1 MRSAPAAH
9 PGRLR
14 GRVASGAMVVYGQ
27 AHRLPEGKAT
37 ETVYGLIRDG
47 KHDVCVEMLTA
58 ELADAPTS
66 RPALS
71 ILGHCHYHLGEFDL
85 AAEMYERLSRLRPED
100 ASVKLYHAQ
109 SLFKAGA
116 REAAA
121 RSAKSIDDPN
131 LETQVARLLAHIA
144 FEEDEVAECR
154 AYLAKCPADDPDVL
168 VDGACCDLKDGC
180 HEAAR
185 AGFESAR
192 IAGGYQPDVAYNEA
206 LCAYRSRKYGPC
218 LKYLAEIIER
228 GSREHPELLVGAL
241 TKGEDALSVGN
252 TPTLR
257 ATFLVEAFN
266 LKAAV
271 AFATKH
277 FDEAREALTSMPPR
291 AEAELDPVTLHNVAL
306 MHMDTNPADGFDKLN
321 FLVSSPDSVPA
332 PPECFANLLLL
343 YVSPAHGFFDLAA
356 DALAE
361 HPSPARERL
370 STDAHEYLDAAI
382 AAARGAP
389 EEAHRRF
396 ERAASA
402 RAEEM
407 RGLAKSIQDARLRRD
422 AERVKGLA
430 AQYDDALEAYVPFL
444 MAQAKIYWDRAHYAQ
459 VEKIFRRSAEFC
471 AEHETFRLNVA
482 HTYFMQSLRS
492 DDKYGEAVEYYE
504 PIVRAK
510 AELGEVLSVTAIV
523 LANLCVA
530 YIMTSRNED
539 AESLMRRV
547 EREESALARR
557 DPERPRFHLTIINL
571 VIGTL
576 YCAKGN
582 YEFGI
587 SRVIKSLEP
596 LEEKLEAD
604 TWFYAKRCFLS
615 LLEGMAKRLVA
626 AKDETVRESFA
637 FLAAAE
643 RHGRAVIAAEET
655 EIERA
660 RTIANEA
667 RALRRVLLK
676 LRDV

>member
-1 MRSAPAAH
+1 M
-9 PGRLR
+9 
-14 GRVASGAMVVYGQ
+14 VAYGQ

-116 REAAA
+116 RADAA
-121 RSAKSIDDPN
+121 RAAKSVDDPN

-168 VDGACCDLKDGC
+168 VDGACCDLKDGR
-180 HEAAR
+180 HDAAR
-185 AGFESAR
+185 AGFENAR
-192 IAGGYQPDVAYNEA
+192 VAGGYQPDVAYNEA
-206 LCAYRSRKYGPC
+206 LCAYRARRYGPC
-218 LKYLAEIIER
+218 LKHLAEIIER
-228 GSREHPELLVGAL
+228 GVREHPELLVGAV
-241 TKGEDALSVGN
+241 TEGEDAPSVGN
-252 TPTLR
+252 TPALR
-257 ATFLVEAFN
+257 STFLVEAFN

-271 AFATKH
+271 EFAMKN
-277 FDEAREALTSMPPR
+277 FDEAREALTDMPPR
-291 AEAELDPVTLHNVAL
+291 AEEELDPVTLHNVAL
-306 MHMDTNPADGFDKLN
+306 MHMDTDPADGFDKLN

-356 DALAE
+356 DVLAE
-361 HPSPARERL
+361 HPVLARKHL
-370 STDAHEYLDAAI
+370 SADAYEYLDAVI
-382 AAARGAP
+382 AGTRAP
-389 EEAHRRF
+389 EEAFRRL
-396 ERAASA
+396 ERAANA
-402 RAEEM
+402 KAEEM

-430 AQYDDALEAYVPFL
+430 ARYDDALEAYVPFL

-459 VEKIFRRSAEFC
+459 VEKIFRWSAEFC
-471 AEHETFRLNVA
+471 SEHETFRLNVA
-482 HTYFMQSLRS
+482 HTYFMRSLRS
-492 DDKYGEAVEYYE
+492 DDKFGEAIEYYE

-510 AELGEVLSVTAIV
+510 VESGDVLSVTAIV

-547 EREESALARR
+547 EKEESAQARR
-557 DPERPRFHLTIINL
+557 DPARPRFHLTIINL

-596 LEEKLEAD
+596 YEEKLEAD

-615 LLEGMAKRLVA
+615 LLEGTAKRLVA

-643 RHGRAVIAAEET
+643 RHGRAIAATEET
-655 EIERA
+655 EGERA
-660 RTIANEA
+660 RTVASEA
-667 RALRRVLLK
+667 RALRHMLIK

>member
-1 MRSAPAAH
+1 M
-9 PGRLR
+9 
-14 GRVASGAMVVYGQ
+14 VAYGQ

-85 AAEMYERLSRLRPED
+85 AAQMYERLSRLRPED

-116 REAAA
+116 RADAA
-121 RSAKSIDDPN
+121 RAAKSVDDPN

-168 VDGACCDLKDGC
+168 VDGACCDLKDGR
-180 HEAAR
+180 HDAAR
-185 AGFESAR
+185 AGFENAR
-192 IAGGYQPDVAYNEA
+192 VAGGYQPDVAYNEA
-206 LCAYRSRKYGPC
+206 LCAYRARRYGPC
-218 LKYLAEIIER
+218 LKHLAEIIER
-228 GSREHPELLVGAL
+228 GVREHPELLVGAV
-241 TKGEDALSVGN
+241 TEGEDAPSVGN
-252 TPTLR
+252 TPALR

-271 AFATKH
+271 EFAMKNH
-277 FDEAREALTSMPPR
+277 DEAREALTDMPPR
-291 AEAELDPVTLHNVAL
+291 AEEELDPVTLHNVAL
-306 MHMDTNPADGFDKLN
+306 MHMDTDPADGFDKLN

-343 YVSPAHGFFDLAA
+343 YVSPAHGFYDLAA
-356 DALAE
+356 DVLAE
-361 HPSPARERL
+361 HPVLARKHL
-370 STDAHEYLDAAI
+370 SADAHEYLDAVI
-382 AAARGAP
+382 AGTRAP
-389 EEAHRRF
+389 EEAFRRL
-396 ERAASA
+396 ERAANA
-402 RAEEM
+402 KAEEM

-430 AQYDDALEAYVPFL
+430 ARYDDALEAYVPFL

-471 AEHETFRLNVA
+471 SEHETFRLNVA
-482 HTYFMQSLRS
+482 HTYFMRSLRS
-492 DDKYGEAVEYYE
+492 DDKFGEAIEYYE

-510 AELGEVLSVTAIV
+510 VESGDVLSVTAIV

-547 EREESALARR
+547 EKEESAQARR
-557 DPERPRFHLTIINL
+557 DPARPRFHLTIINL

-596 LEEKLEAD
+596 YEEKLEAD

-615 LLEGMAKRLVA
+615 LLEGTAKRLVA

-643 RHGRAVIAAEET
+643 RHGRAIAATEET
-655 EIERA
+655 EGERA
-660 RTIANEA
+660 RTVASEA
-667 RALRRVLLK
+667 RALRHMLIK

>member
-1 MRSAPAAH
+1 M
-9 PGRLR
+9 
-14 GRVASGAMVVYGQ
+14 VAYGQ

-85 AAEMYERLSRLRPED
+85 AAQMYERLSRLRPED

-116 REAAA
+116 RADAA
-121 RSAKSIDDPN
+121 RAAKSVDDPN

-168 VDGACCDLKDGC
+168 VDGACCDLKDGR
-180 HEAAR
+180 HDAAR
-185 AGFESAR
+185 AGFENAR
-192 IAGGYQPDVAYNEA
+192 VAGGYQPDVAYNEA
-206 LCAYRSRKYGPC
+206 LCAYRARRYGPC
-218 LKYLAEIIER
+218 LKHLAEIIER
-228 GSREHPELLVGAL
+228 GVREHPELLVGAV
-241 TKGEDALSVGN
+241 TEGEDAPSVGN
-252 TPTLR
+252 TPALR

-271 AFATKH
+271 EFAMKNH
-277 FDEAREALTSMPPR
+277 DEAREALTDMPPR
-291 AEAELDPVTLHNVAL
+291 AEEELDPVTLHNVAL
-306 MHMDTNPADGFDKLN
+306 MHMDTDPADGFDKLN

-356 DALAE
+356 DVLAE
-361 HPSPARERL
+361 HPVLAKKHL
-370 STDAHEYLDAAI
+370 SADAYEYLDAVI
-382 AAARGAP
+382 AGTRAP
-389 EEAHRRF
+389 EEAFRRL
-396 ERAASA
+396 ERAANA
-402 RAEEM
+402 KAEEM
-407 RGLAKSIQDARLRRD
+407 SGLAKSIQDARLRRD

-430 AQYDDALEAYVPFL
+430 ARYDDALEAYVPFL

-471 AEHETFRLNVA
+471 SEHETFRLNVA
-482 HTYFMQSLRS
+482 HTYFMRSLRS
-492 DDKYGEAVEYYE
+492 DDTFGEAIEYYE

-510 AELGEVLSVTAIV
+510 VESGDVLSVTAIV

-547 EREESALARR
+547 EKEESAQARR
-557 DPERPRFHLTIINL
+557 DPARPRFHLTIINL

-596 LEEKLEAD
+596 YEEKLEAD

-615 LLEGMAKRLVA
+615 LLEGTAKRLVA

-643 RHGRAVIAAEET
+643 RHGRAIAATEET
-655 EIERA
+655 EGERA
-660 RTIANEA
+660 RTVASEA
-667 RALRRVLLK
+667 RALRHMLIK

>member
-1 MRSAPAAH
+1 M
-9 PGRLR
+9 
-14 GRVASGAMVVYGQ
+14 VAYGQ

-85 AAEMYERLSRLRPED
+85 AAQMYERLSRLRPED

-116 REAAA
+116 RADAA
-121 RSAKSIDDPN
+121 RAAKSVDDPN

-168 VDGACCDLKDGC
+168 VDGACCDLKDGR
-180 HEAAR
+180 HDAAR
-185 AGFESAR
+185 AGFENAR
-192 IAGGYQPDVAYNEA
+192 VAGGYQPDVAYNEA
-206 LCAYRSRKYGPC
+206 LCAYRARRYGPC
-218 LKYLAEIIER
+218 LKHLAEIIER
-228 GSREHPELLVGAL
+228 GVREHPELLVGAV
-241 TKGEDALSVGN
+241 TEGEDAPSVGN
-252 TPTLR
+252 TPALR

-271 AFATKH
+271 EFAMKNH
-277 FDEAREALTSMPPR
+277 DEAREALTDMPPR
-291 AEAELDPVTLHNVAL
+291 AEEELDPVTLHNVAL
-306 MHMDTNPADGFDKLN
+306 MHMDTDPADGFDKLN

-356 DALAE
+356 DVLAE
-361 HPSPARERL
+361 HPVLAKKHL
-370 STDAHEYLDAAI
+370 SADAYEYLDAVI
-382 AAARGAP
+382 AGTRAP
-389 EEAHRRF
+389 EEAFRRL
-396 ERAASA
+396 ERAANA
-402 RAEEM
+402 KAEEM

-430 AQYDDALEAYVPFL
+430 ARYDDALEAYVPFL

-471 AEHETFRLNVA
+471 SEHETFRLNVA
-482 HTYFMQSLRS
+482 HTYFMRSLRS
-492 DDKYGEAVEYYE
+492 DDTFGEAIEYYE

-510 AELGEVLSVTAIV
+510 VESGDVLSVTAIV

-547 EREESALARR
+547 EKEESAQARR
-557 DPERPRFHLTIINL
+557 DPARPRFHLTIINL

-596 LEEKLEAD
+596 YEEKLEAD

-615 LLEGMAKRLVA
+615 LLEGTAKRLVA

-643 RHGRAVIAAEET
+643 RHGRAIAATEET
-655 EIERA
+655 EGERA
-660 RTIANEA
+660 RTVASEA
-667 RALRRVLLK
+667 RALRHMLIK

>member
-1 MRSAPAAH
+1 M
-9 PGRLR
+9 
-14 GRVASGAMVVYGQ
+14 VAYGQ

-85 AAEMYERLSRLRPED
+85 AAQMYERLSRLRPED

-116 REAAA
+116 RADAA
-121 RSAKSIDDPN
+121 RAAKSVDDPN

-168 VDGACCDLKDGC
+168 VDGACCDLKDGR
-180 HEAAR
+180 HDAAR
-185 AGFESAR
+185 AGFENAR
-192 IAGGYQPDVAYNEA
+192 VAGGYQPDVAYNEA
-206 LCAYRSRKYGPC
+206 LCAYRARRYGPC
-218 LKYLAEIIER
+218 LKHLAEIIER
-228 GSREHPELLVGAL
+228 GVREHPELLVGAV
-241 TKGEDALSVGN
+241 TEGEDAPSVGN
-252 TPTLR
+252 TPALR

-271 AFATKH
+271 EFAMKNH
-277 FDEAREALTSMPPR
+277 DEAREALTDMPPR
-291 AEAELDPVTLHNVAL
+291 AEEELDPVTLHNVAL
-306 MHMDTNPADGFDKLN
+306 MHMDTDPADGFDKLN

-356 DALAE
+356 DVLAE
-361 HPSPARERL
+361 HPVLARKHL
-370 STDAHEYLDAAI
+370 SADAYEYLDAVI
-382 AAARGAP
+382 AGTRAP
-389 EEAHRRF
+389 EEAFRRL
-396 ERAASA
+396 ERAANA
-402 RAEEM
+402 KAEEM

-430 AQYDDALEAYVPFL
+430 ARYDDALEAYVPFL

-471 AEHETFRLNVA
+471 SEHETFRLNVA
-482 HTYFMQSLRS
+482 HTYFMRSLRS
-492 DDKYGEAVEYYE
+492 DDKFGEAIEYYE

-510 AELGEVLSVTAIV
+510 VESGDVLSVTAIV

-547 EREESALARR
+547 EKEETSLARR
-557 DPERPRFHLTIINL
+557 DPSRPRFHLTIINL

-596 LEEKLEAD
+596 YEEKLEAD

-615 LLEGMAKRLVA
+615 LLEGTAKRLVA

-643 RHGRAVIAAEET
+643 RHGRAIAATEET
-655 EIERA
+655 EGERA
-660 RTIANEA
+660 RTVASEA
-667 RALRRVLLK
+667 RALRHMLIK

>member
-1 MRSAPAAH
+1 
-9 PGRLR
+9 
-14 GRVASGAMVVYGQ
+14 MVVYGQ

-168 VDGACCDLKDGC
+168 VDGACCDLKDGR
-180 HEAAR
+180 HDAAR
-185 AGFESAR
+185 AGFENAR
-192 IAGGYQPDVAYNEA
+192 VAGGYQPDVAYNEA
-206 LCAYRSRKYGPC
+206 LCAYRARRYGPC
-218 LKYLAEIIER
+218 LKHLAEIIER
-228 GSREHPELLVGAL
+228 GVREHPELLVGAV
-241 TKGEDALSVGN
+241 TEGEDAPSVGN
-252 TPTLR
+252 TPALR

-271 AFATKH
+271 EFAMKNH
-277 FDEAREALTSMPPR
+277 DEAREALTDMPPR
-291 AEAELDPVTLHNVAL
+291 AEEELDPVTLHNVAL
-306 MHMDTNPADGFDKLN
+306 MHMDTDPADGFDKLN

-356 DALAE
+356 DVLAE
-361 HPSPARERL
+361 HPVLAKKHL
-370 STDAHEYLDAAI
+370 SADAYEYLDAVI
-382 AAARGAP
+382 AGTRAP
-389 EEAHRRF
+389 EEAFRRL
-396 ERAASA
+396 ERAANA
-402 RAEEM
+402 KAEEM

-430 AQYDDALEAYVPFL
+430 ARYDDALEAYVPFL

-471 AEHETFRLNVA
+471 SEHETFRLNVA
-482 HTYFMQSLRS
+482 HTYFMRSLRS
-492 DDKYGEAVEYYE
+492 DDTFGEAIEYYE

-510 AELGEVLSVTAIV
+510 VESGDVLSVTAIV

-547 EREESALARR
+547 EKEESAQARR
-557 DPERPRFHLTIINL
+557 DPARPRFHLTIINL

-596 LEEKLEAD
+596 YEEKLEAD

-615 LLEGMAKRLVA
+615 LLEGTAKRLVA

-643 RHGRAVIAAEET
+643 RHGRAIAATEET
-655 EIERA
+655 EGERA
-660 RTIANEA
+660 RTVASEA
-667 RALRRVLLK
+667 RALRHMLIK

>member
-1 MRSAPAAH
+1 M
-9 PGRLR
+9 
-14 GRVASGAMVVYGQ
+14 VAYGQ

-85 AAEMYERLSRLRPED
+85 AAQMYERLSRLRPED

-116 REAAA
+116 RADAA
-121 RSAKSIDDPN
+121 RAAKSVDDPN

-168 VDGACCDLKDGC
+168 VDGACCDLKDGR
-180 HEAAR
+180 HDAAR
-185 AGFESAR
+185 AGFENAR
-192 IAGGYQPDVAYNEA
+192 VAGGYQPDVAYNEA
-206 LCAYRSRKYGPC
+206 LCAYRARRYGPC
-218 LKYLAEIIER
+218 LKHLAEIIER
-228 GSREHPELLVGAL
+228 GVREHPELLVGAV
-241 TKGEDALSVGN
+241 TEGEDAPSVGN
-252 TPTLR
+252 TPALR

-271 AFATKH
+271 EFAMKNH
-277 FDEAREALTSMPPR
+277 DEAREALTDMPPR
-291 AEAELDPVTLHNVAL
+291 AEEELDPVTLHNVAL
-306 MHMDTNPADGFDKLN
+306 MHMDTDPADGFDKLN

-356 DALAE
+356 DVLAE
-361 HPSPARERL
+361 HPVLAKKHL
-370 STDAHEYLDAAI
+370 SADAYEYLDAVI
-382 AAARGAP
+382 AGTRAP
-389 EEAHRRF
+389 EEAFRRL
-396 ERAASA
+396 ERAANA
-402 RAEEM
+402 KAEEM

-430 AQYDDALEAYVPFL
+430 ARYDDALEAYVPFL

-471 AEHETFRLNVA
+471 SEHETFRLNVA
-482 HTYFMQSLRS
+482 HTYFMRSLRS
-492 DDKYGEAVEYYE
+492 DDTFGEAIEYYE

-510 AELGEVLSVTAIV
+510 VESGDVLSVTAIV

-539 AESLMRRV
+539 AESLMRRL
-547 EREESALARR
+547 EKEESAQARR
-557 DPERPRFHLTIINL
+557 DPARPRFHLTIINL

-596 LEEKLEAD
+596 YEEKLEAD

-615 LLEGMAKRLVA
+615 LLEGTAKRLVA

-643 RHGRAVIAAEET
+643 RHGRAIAATEET
-655 EIERA
+655 EGERA
-660 RTIANEA
+660 RTVASEA
-667 RALRRVLLK
+667 RALRHMLIK

>member
-1 MRSAPAAH
+1 M
-9 PGRLR
+9 
-14 GRVASGAMVVYGQ
+14 VAYGQ
-27 AHRLPEGKAT
+27 AHRLPEGRAT

-116 REAAA
+116 RADAA
-121 RSAKSIDDPN
+121 RAAKSIDDPN

-168 VDGACCDLKDGC
+168 VDGACCDLKDGR

-192 IAGGYQPDVAYNEA
+192 DAGGYQPDVAYNEA

-218 LKYLAEIIER
+218 LKHLAEIIER
-228 GSREHPELLVGAL
+228 GGRGHPELLVGAV
-241 TKGEDALSVGN
+241 TEGEADGASVGN
-252 TPTLR
+252 TPALR

-271 AFATKH
+271 EFAMKN
-277 FDEAREALTSMPPR
+277 FDEAREALTDMPPR
-291 AEAELDPVTLHNVAL
+291 AEEELDPVTLHNVAL
-306 MHMDTNPADGFDKLN
+306 MHMDTDPADGFDKLN

-343 YVSPAHGFFDLAA
+343 YVSPAHGFHDLAA
-356 DALAE
+356 DVLAE
-361 HPSPARERL
+361 HPALAQKHL
-370 STDAHEYLDAAI
+370 SADAYEYLDAAI
-382 AAARGAP
+382 AATRSP
-389 EEAHRRF
+389 EEAYRRF

-402 RAEEM
+402 KAEEM

-422 AERVKGLA
+422 AERVKRLA
-430 AQYDDALEAYVPFL
+430 ARYDDALEAYIPFL

-504 PIVRAK
+504 PIVMAK
-510 AELGEVLSVTAIV
+510 VESGECLSVTAIV

-547 EREESALARR
+547 EKEETSSARR
-557 DPERPRFHLTIINL
+557 DPSRPRFHLTIINL

>member
-1 MRSAPAAH
+1 M
-9 PGRLR
+9 
-14 GRVASGAMVVYGQ
+14 VAYGQ

-85 AAEMYERLSRLRPED
+85 AAQMYERLSRLRPED

-116 REAAA
+116 RADAA
-121 RSAKSIDDPN
+121 RAAKSVDDPN

-168 VDGACCDLKDGC
+168 VDGACCDLKDGR
-180 HEAAR
+180 HDAAR
-185 AGFESAR
+185 AGFENAR
-192 IAGGYQPDVAYNEA
+192 VAGGYQPDVAYNEA
-206 LCAYRSRKYGPC
+206 LCAYRARRYGPC
-218 LKYLAEIIER
+218 LKHLAEIIER
-228 GSREHPELLVGAL
+228 GVREHPELLVGAV
-241 TKGEDALSVGN
+241 TEGEDAPSVGN
-252 TPTLR
+252 TPALR

-271 AFATKH
+271 EFAMKNH
-277 FDEAREALTSMPPR
+277 DEAREALTDMPPR
-291 AEAELDPVTLHNVAL
+291 AEEELDPVTLHNVAL
-306 MHMDTNPADGFDKLN
+306 MHMDTDPADGFDKLN

-356 DALAE
+356 DVLAE
-361 HPSPARERL
+361 HPVLAKKHL
-370 STDAHEYLDAAI
+370 SADAYEYLDAVI
-382 AAARGAP
+382 AGTRAP
-389 EEAHRRF
+389 EEAFRRL
-396 ERAASA
+396 ERAANA
-402 RAEEM
+402 KAEEM

-422 AERVKGLA
+422 GERVKGLA
-430 AQYDDALEAYVPFL
+430 ARYDDALEAYVPFL

-471 AEHETFRLNVA
+471 SEHETFRLNVA
-482 HTYFMQSLRS
+482 HTYFMRSLRS
-492 DDKYGEAVEYYE
+492 DDTFGEAIEYYE

-510 AELGEVLSVTAIV
+510 VESGDVLSVTAIV

-547 EREESALARR
+547 EKEESAQARR
-557 DPERPRFHLTIINL
+557 DPARPRFHLTIINL

-596 LEEKLEAD
+596 YEEKLEAD

-615 LLEGMAKRLVA
+615 LLEGTAKRLVA

-643 RHGRAVIAAEET
+643 RHGRAIAATEET
-655 EIERA
+655 EGERA
-660 RTIANEA
+660 RTVASEA
-667 RALRRVLLK
+667 RALRHMLIK

>member
-1 MRSAPAAH
+1 M
-9 PGRLR
+9 
-14 GRVASGAMVVYGQ
+14 
-27 AHRLPEGKAT
+27 
-37 ETVYGLIRDG
+37 
-47 KHDVCVEMLTA
+47 
-58 ELADAPTS
+58 
-66 RPALS
+66 
-71 ILGHCHYHLGEFDL
+71 
-85 AAEMYERLSRLRPED
+85 
-100 ASVKLYHAQ
+100 
-109 SLFKAGA
+109 
-116 REAAA
+116 
-121 RSAKSIDDPN
+121 
-131 LETQVARLLAHIA
+131 
-144 FEEDEVAECR
+144 AECR

-168 VDGACCDLKDGC
+168 VDGACCDLKDGR

-192 IAGGYQPDVAYNEA
+192 DAGGYQPDVAYNEA

-218 LKYLAEIIER
+218 LKHLAEIIER
-228 GSREHPELLVGAL
+228 GVREHPELLVGAV
-241 TKGEDALSVGN
+241 TEGEADGASVGN
-252 TPTLR
+252 TPALR

-271 AFATKH
+271 EFAMKN
-277 FDEAREALTSMPPR
+277 FDEAREALTDMPPR
-291 AEAELDPVTLHNVAL
+291 AEEELDPVTLHNVAL
-306 MHMDTNPADGFDKLN
+306 MHMDTDPADGFDKLN

-356 DALAE
+356 DVLAE
-361 HPSPARERL
+361 HPVLAKKHL
-370 STDAHEYLDAAI
+370 SADAYEYLDAVI
-382 AAARGAP
+382 AGTRAP
-389 EEAHRRF
+389 EEAFRRL
-396 ERAASA
+396 ERAANA
-402 RAEEM
+402 KAEEM

-430 AQYDDALEAYVPFL
+430 ARYDDALEAYVPFL

-471 AEHETFRLNVA
+471 SEHETFRLNVA
-482 HTYFMQSLRS
+482 HTYFMRSLRS
-492 DDKYGEAVEYYE
+492 DDTFGEAIEYYE

-510 AELGEVLSVTAIV
+510 VESGDVLSVTAIV

-547 EREESALARR
+547 EKEESALARR
-557 DPERPRFHLTIINL
+557 DPARPRFHLTIINL

-596 LEEKLEAD
+596 YEEKLEAD

-615 LLEGMAKRLVA
+615 LLEGTAKRLVA

-643 RHGRAVIAAEET
+643 RHGRAIAATEET
-655 EIERA
+655 EGERA
-660 RTIANEA
+660 RTVASEA
-667 RALRRVLLK
+667 RALRHMLIK

>member
-1 MRSAPAAH
+1 M
-9 PGRLR
+9 
-14 GRVASGAMVVYGQ
+14 VAYGQ

-85 AAEMYERLSRLRPED
+85 AAQMYERLSRLRPED

-116 REAAA
+116 RADAA
-121 RSAKSIDDPN
+121 RAAKSVDDPN

-168 VDGACCDLKDGC
+168 VDGACCDLKDGR
-180 HEAAR
+180 HDAAR
-185 AGFESAR
+185 AGFENAR
-192 IAGGYQPDVAYNEA
+192 VAGGYQPDVAYNEA
-206 LCAYRSRKYGPC
+206 LCAYRARRYGPC
-218 LKYLAEIIER
+218 LKHLAEIIER
-228 GSREHPELLVGAL
+228 GVREHPELLVGAV
-241 TKGEDALSVGN
+241 TEGEDAPSVGN
-252 TPTLR
+252 TPALR

-271 AFATKH
+271 EFAMKNH
-277 FDEAREALTSMPPR
+277 DEAREALTDMPPR
-291 AEAELDPVTLHNVAL
+291 AEEELDPVTLHNVAL
-306 MHMDTNPADGFDKLN
+306 MHMDTDPADGFDKLN

-356 DALAE
+356 DVLAE
-361 HPSPARERL
+361 HPVLAKKHL
-370 STDAHEYLDAAI
+370 SADAYEYLDAVI
-382 AAARGAP
+382 AGTRAP
-389 EEAHRRF
+389 EEAFRRL
-396 ERAASA
+396 ERAANA
-402 RAEEM
+402 KAEEM

-430 AQYDDALEAYVPFL
+430 ARYDDALEAYVPFL

-471 AEHETFRLNVA
+471 SEHETFRLNVA
-482 HTYFMQSLRS
+482 HTYFMRSLRS
-492 DDKYGEAVEYYE
+492 DDTFGEAIEYYE

-510 AELGEVLSVTAIV
+510 VESGDVLSVTAIV

-547 EREESALARR
+547 EKEESAQACR
-557 DPERPRFHLTIINL
+557 DPARPRFHLTIINL

-596 LEEKLEAD
+596 YEEKLEAD

-615 LLEGMAKRLVA
+615 LLEGTAKRLVA

-643 RHGRAVIAAEET
+643 RHGRAIAATEET
-655 EIERA
+655 EGERA
-660 RTIANEA
+660 RTVASEA
-667 RALRRVLLK
+667 RALRHMLIK

>member
-1 MRSAPAAH
+1 M
-9 PGRLR
+9 
-14 GRVASGAMVVYGQ
+14 VAYGQ

-85 AAEMYERLSRLRPED
+85 AAQMYERLSRLRPED

-116 REAAA
+116 RADAA
-121 RSAKSIDDPN
+121 RAAKSVDDPN

-168 VDGACCDLKDGC
+168 VDGACCDLKDGR
-180 HEAAR
+180 HDAAR
-185 AGFESAR
+185 AGFENAR
-192 IAGGYQPDVAYNEA
+192 VAGGYQPDVAYNEA
-206 LCAYRSRKYGPC
+206 LCAYRARRYGPC
-218 LKYLAEIIER
+218 LKHLAEIIER
-228 GSREHPELLVGAL
+228 GVREHPELLVGAV
-241 TKGEDALSVGN
+241 TEGEDAPSVGN
-252 TPTLR
+252 TPALR

-271 AFATKH
+271 EFAMKNH
-277 FDEAREALTSMPPR
+277 DEAREALTDMPPR
-291 AEAELDPVTLHNVAL
+291 AEEELDPVTLHNVAL
-306 MHMDTNPADGFDKLN
+306 MHMDTDPADGFDKLN

-356 DALAE
+356 DVLAE
-361 HPSPARERL
+361 HPVLARKHL
-370 STDAHEYLDAAI
+370 SADAYEYLDAVI
-382 AAARGAP
+382 AGTRAP
-389 EEAHRRF
+389 EEAFRRL
-396 ERAASA
+396 ERAANA
-402 RAEEM
+402 KVEEM

-430 AQYDDALEAYVPFL
+430 ARYDDALEAYVPFL

-471 AEHETFRLNVA
+471 SEHETFRLNVA
-482 HTYFMQSLRS
+482 HTYFMRSLRS
-492 DDKYGEAVEYYE
+492 DDKFGEAIEYYE

-510 AELGEVLSVTAIV
+510 VESGDVLSVTAIV

-547 EREESALARR
+547 EKEESALERR
-557 DPERPRFHLTIINL
+557 DPARPRFHLTIINL

-596 LEEKLEAD
+596 YEEKLEAD

-615 LLEGMAKRLVA
+615 LLEGTAKRLVA

-643 RHGRAVIAAEET
+643 RHGRAIAATEET
-655 EIERA
+655 EGERA
-660 RTIANEA
+660 RTVASEA
-667 RALRRVLLK
+667 RALRHMLIK

>member
-1 MRSAPAAH
+1 M
-9 PGRLR
+9 
-14 GRVASGAMVVYGQ
+14 VAYGQ
-27 AHRLPEGKAT
+27 AHRLPEGRAT

-116 REAAA
+116 RADAA
-121 RSAKSIDDPN
+121 RAAKSIDDPN

-168 VDGACCDLKDGC
+168 VDGACCDLKDGR

-192 IAGGYQPDVAYNEA
+192 DAGGYQPDVAYNEA

-218 LKYLAEIIER
+218 LKHLAEIIER
-228 GSREHPELLVGAL
+228 GVREHPELLVGAV
-241 TKGEDALSVGN
+241 TEGEADGASVGN
-252 TPTLR
+252 TPALR

-271 AFATKH
+271 EFAMKN
-277 FDEAREALTSMPPR
+277 FDEAREALTDMPPR
-291 AEAELDPVTLHNVAL
+291 AEEELDPVTLHNVAL
-306 MHMDTNPADGFDKLN
+306 MHMDTDPADGFDKLN

-343 YVSPAHGFFDLAA
+343 YVSPAHGFHDLAA
-356 DALAE
+356 DVLAE
-361 HPSPARERL
+361 HPALAQKHL
-370 STDAHEYLDAAI
+370 SADAYEYLDAAI
-382 AAARGAP
+382 AATRSP
-389 EEAHRRF
+389 EEAYRRF

-402 RAEEM
+402 KAEEM

-422 AERVKGLA
+422 AERVKRLA
-430 AQYDDALEAYVPFL
+430 ARYDDALEAYIPFL

-504 PIVRAK
+504 PIVMAK
-510 AELGEVLSVTAIV
+510 VESGECLSVTAIV

-547 EREESALARR
+547 EKEESALERR
-557 DPERPRFHLTIINL
+557 DPARPRFHLTIINL

>member
-1 MRSAPAAH
+1 M
-9 PGRLR
+9 
-14 GRVASGAMVVYGQ
+14 VAYGQ
-27 AHRLPEGKAT
+27 AHRLPEGRAT

-116 REAAA
+116 RADAA
-121 RSAKSIDDPN
+121 RAAKSIDDPN

-168 VDGACCDLKDGC
+168 VDGACCDLKDGR

-192 IAGGYQPDVAYNEA
+192 DAGGYQPDVAYNEA

-218 LKYLAEIIER
+218 LKHLAEIIER
-228 GSREHPELLVGAL
+228 GVREHPELLVGAV
-241 TKGEDALSVGN
+241 TEGEDAPSVGN
-252 TPTLR
+252 TPALR
-257 ATFLVEAFN
+257 STFLVEAFN

-271 AFATKH
+271 EFAMKN
-277 FDEAREALTSMPPR
+277 FDEAREALTDMPPR
-291 AEAELDPVTLHNVAL
+291 AEEELDPVTLHNVAL
-306 MHMDTNPADGFDKLN
+306 MHMDTDPADGFDKLN

-343 YVSPAHGFFDLAA
+343 YVSPAHGFHDLAA
-356 DALAE
+356 DVLAE
-361 HPSPARERL
+361 HPALAQKHL
-370 STDAHEYLDAAI
+370 SADAYEYLDAAI
-382 AAARGAP
+382 AATRSP
-389 EEAHRRF
+389 EEAYRRF

-402 RAEEM
+402 KAEEM

-422 AERVKGLA
+422 AERVKRLA
-430 AQYDDALEAYVPFL
+430 ARYDDALEAYIPFL

-504 PIVRAK
+504 PIVMAK
-510 AELGEVLSVTAIV
+510 VESGECLSVTAIV

-596 LEEKLEAD
+596 HEEKLEAD

-643 RHGRAVIAAEET
+643 RRGRAIVATEET
-655 EIERA
+655 EDERA
-660 RTIANEA
+660 RTVASEA
-667 RALRRVLLK
+667 RALRRMLLK

>member
-1 MRSAPAAH
+1 M
-9 PGRLR
+9 
-14 GRVASGAMVVYGQ
+14 VAYGQ
-27 AHRLPEGKAT
+27 AHRLPEGRAT

-116 REAAA
+116 RADAA
-121 RSAKSIDDPN
+121 RAAKSIDDPN

-168 VDGACCDLKDGC
+168 VDGACCDLKDGR

-192 IAGGYQPDVAYNEA
+192 DAGGYQPDVAYNEA

-218 LKYLAEIIER
+218 LKHLAEIIER
-228 GSREHPELLVGAL
+228 GVREHPELLVGAV
-241 TKGEDALSVGN
+241 TEGEADGASVGN
-252 TPTLR
+252 TPALR

-271 AFATKH
+271 EFAMKNH
-277 FDEAREALTSMPPR
+277 DEAREALTDMPPR
-291 AEAELDPVTLHNVAL
+291 AEEELDPVTLHNVAL
-306 MHMDTNPADGFDKLN
+306 MHMDTDPADGFDKLN

-343 YVSPAHGFFDLAA
+343 YVSPAHGFHDLAA
-356 DALAE
+356 DVLAE
-361 HPSPARERL
+361 HPALAQKHL
-370 STDAHEYLDAAI
+370 SADAYEYLDAAI
-382 AAARGAP
+382 AATRSP
-389 EEAHRRF
+389 EEAYRRF

-402 RAEEM
+402 KAEEM

-422 AERVKGLA
+422 AERVKRLA
-430 AQYDDALEAYVPFL
+430 ARYDDALEAYIPFL

-504 PIVRAK
+504 PIVMAK
-510 AELGEVLSVTAIV
+510 VESGECLSVTAIV

-547 EREESALARR
+547 EKEESALARR
-557 DPERPRFHLTIINL
+557 DPARPRFHLTIINL

>member
-1 MRSAPAAH
+1 M
-9 PGRLR
+9 
-14 GRVASGAMVVYGQ
+14 VAYGQ

-85 AAEMYERLSRLRPED
+85 AAQMYERLSRLRPED

-116 REAAA
+116 RADAA
-121 RSAKSIDDPN
+121 RAAKSVDDPN

-168 VDGACCDLKDGC
+168 VDGACCDLKDGR
-180 HEAAR
+180 HDAAR
-185 AGFESAR
+185 AGFENAR
-192 IAGGYQPDVAYNEA
+192 VAGGYQPDVAYNEA
-206 LCAYRSRKYGPC
+206 LCAYRARRYGPC

-228 GSREHPELLVGAL
+228 GVREHPELLVGAV
-241 TKGEDALSVGN
+241 TEGEDAPSVGN
-252 TPTLR
+252 TPALR

-271 AFATKH
+271 EFAMKNH
-277 FDEAREALTSMPPR
+277 DEAREALTDMPPR
-291 AEAELDPVTLHNVAL
+291 AEEELDPVTLHNVAL
-306 MHMDTNPADGFDKLN
+306 MHMDTDPADGFDKLN

-356 DALAE
+356 DVLAE
-361 HPSPARERL
+361 HPVLAKKHL
-370 STDAHEYLDAAI
+370 SADAYEYLDAVI
-382 AAARGAP
+382 AGTRAP
-389 EEAHRRF
+389 EEAFRRL
-396 ERAASA
+396 ERAANA
-402 RAEEM
+402 KAEEM

-430 AQYDDALEAYVPFL
+430 ARYDDALEAYVPFL

-471 AEHETFRLNVA
+471 SEHETFRLNVA
-482 HTYFMQSLRS
+482 HTYFMRSLRS
-492 DDKYGEAVEYYE
+492 DDTFGEAIEYYE

-510 AELGEVLSVTAIV
+510 VESGDVLSVTAIV

-547 EREESALARR
+547 EKEESAQARR
-557 DPERPRFHLTIINL
+557 DPARPRFHLTIINL

-596 LEEKLEAD
+596 YEEKLEAD

-615 LLEGMAKRLVA
+615 LLEGTAKRLVA

-643 RHGRAVIAAEET
+643 RHGRAIAATEET
-655 EIERA
+655 EGERA
-660 RTIANEA
+660 RTVASEA
-667 RALRRVLLK
+667 RALRHMLIK

>member
-1 MRSAPAAH
+1 M
-9 PGRLR
+9 
-14 GRVASGAMVVYGQ
+14 VAYGQ
-27 AHRLPEGKAT
+27 AHRLPEGRAT

-116 REAAA
+116 RADAA
-121 RSAKSIDDPN
+121 RAAKSIDDPN

-168 VDGACCDLKDGC
+168 VDGACCDLKDGR
-180 HEAAR
+180 HDAAR
-185 AGFESAR
+185 AGFENAR
-192 IAGGYQPDVAYNEA
+192 VAGGYQPDVAYNEA
-206 LCAYRSRKYGPC
+206 LCAYRARRYGPC
-218 LKYLAEIIER
+218 LKHLAEIIER
-228 GSREHPELLVGAL
+228 GVREHPELLVGAV
-241 TKGEDALSVGN
+241 TEGEDAPSVGN
-252 TPTLR
+252 TPALR

-271 AFATKH
+271 EFAMKNH
-277 FDEAREALTSMPPR
+277 DEAREALTDMPPR
-291 AEAELDPVTLHNVAL
+291 AEEELDPVTLHNVAL
-306 MHMDTNPADGFDKLN
+306 MHMDTDPADGFDKLN

-356 DALAE
+356 DVLAE
-361 HPSPARERL
+361 HPVLAKKHL
-370 STDAHEYLDAAI
+370 SADAYEYLDAVI
-382 AAARGAP
+382 AGTRAP
-389 EEAHRRF
+389 EEAFRRL
-396 ERAASA
+396 ERAANA
-402 RAEEM
+402 KAEEM

-430 AQYDDALEAYVPFL
+430 ARYDDALEAYVPFL

-471 AEHETFRLNVA
+471 SEHETFRLNVA
-482 HTYFMQSLRS
+482 HTYFMRSLRS
-492 DDKYGEAVEYYE
+492 DDTFGEAIEYYE

-510 AELGEVLSVTAIV
+510 VESGDVLSVTAIV

-547 EREESALARR
+547 EKEESALARR
-557 DPERPRFHLTIINL
+557 DPARPRFHLTIINL

-596 LEEKLEAD
+596 YEEKLEAD

-615 LLEGMAKRLVA
+615 LLEGTAKRLVA

-643 RHGRAVIAAEET
+643 RHGRAIAATEET
-655 EIERA
+655 EGERA
-660 RTIANEA
+660 RTVASEA
-667 RALRRVLLK
+667 RALRHMLIK

>member
-1 MRSAPAAH
+1 M
-9 PGRLR
+9 
-14 GRVASGAMVVYGQ
+14 VAYGQ

-85 AAEMYERLSRLRPED
+85 AAQMYERLSRLRPED

-116 REAAA
+116 RADAA
-121 RSAKSIDDPN
+121 RAAKSIDDPN

-168 VDGACCDLKDGC
+168 VDGACCDLKDGR
-180 HEAAR
+180 HDAAR
-185 AGFESAR
+185 AGFENAR
-192 IAGGYQPDVAYNEA
+192 VAGGYQPDVAYNEA
-206 LCAYRSRKYGPC
+206 LCAYRARRYGPC
-218 LKYLAEIIER
+218 LKHLAEIIER
-228 GSREHPELLVGAL
+228 GVREHPELLVGAV
-241 TKGEDALSVGN
+241 TEGEDAPSVGN
-252 TPTLR
+252 TPALR

-271 AFATKH
+271 EFAMKNH
-277 FDEAREALTSMPPR
+277 DEAREALTDMPPR
-291 AEAELDPVTLHNVAL
+291 AEEELDPVTLHNVAL
-306 MHMDTNPADGFDKLN
+306 MHMDTDPADGFDKLN

-356 DALAE
+356 DVLAE
-361 HPSPARERL
+361 HPVLAKKHL
-370 STDAHEYLDAAI
+370 SADAYAYLDAVI
-382 AAARGAP
+382 AGTRAP
-389 EEAHRRF
+389 EEAFRRL
-396 ERAASA
+396 ERAANA
-402 RAEEM
+402 KAEEM

-430 AQYDDALEAYVPFL
+430 ARYDDALEAYVPFL

-471 AEHETFRLNVA
+471 SEHETFRLNVA
-482 HTYFMQSLRS
+482 HTYFMRSLRS
-492 DDKYGEAVEYYE
+492 DDKFGEAIEYYE

-510 AELGEVLSVTAIV
+510 VESGDVLSVTAIV

-547 EREESALARR
+547 EKEESALERR
-557 DPERPRFHLTIINL
+557 DPARPRFHLTIINL

-596 LEEKLEAD
+596 YEEKLEAD

-615 LLEGMAKRLVA
+615 LLEGTAKRLVA

-643 RHGRAVIAAEET
+643 RHGRAIAATEET
-655 EIERA
+655 EGERA
-660 RTIANEA
+660 RTIASEA
-667 RALRRVLLK
+667 RALRHMLIK

>member
-1 MRSAPAAH
+1 M
-9 PGRLR
+9 
-14 GRVASGAMVVYGQ
+14 VAYGQ

-85 AAEMYERLSRLRPED
+85 AAQMYERLSRLRPED

-116 REAAA
+116 RADAA
-121 RSAKSIDDPN
+121 RAAKSVDDPN

-168 VDGACCDLKDGC
+168 VDGACCDLKDGR
-180 HEAAR
+180 HEDAR

-192 IAGGYQPDVAYNEA
+192 VAGGYRPDVAYNEA
-206 LCAYRSRKYGPC
+206 LCEYRARRYGPC
-218 LKYLAEIIER
+218 LKHLAEIIER
-228 GSREHPELLVGAL
+228 GVREHPELLVGAV
-241 TKGEDALSVGN
+241 TEGEDAPSVGN
-252 TPTLR
+252 TPALR

-271 AFATKH
+271 EFAMKNH
-277 FDEAREALTSMPPR
+277 DEAREALTDMPPR
-291 AEAELDPVTLHNVAL
+291 AEEELDPVTLHNVAL
-306 MHMDTNPADGFDKLN
+306 MHMDTDPADGFDKLN

-356 DALAE
+356 DVLAE
-361 HPSPARERL
+361 HPVLARKHL
-370 STDAHEYLDAAI
+370 SADAYEYLDAVI
-382 AAARGAP
+382 AGTRAP
-389 EEAHRRF
+389 EEAFRRL
-396 ERAASA
+396 ERAANA
-402 RAEEM
+402 KAEEM

-430 AQYDDALEAYVPFL
+430 ARYDDALEAYVPFL

-471 AEHETFRLNVA
+471 SEHETFRLNVA
-482 HTYFMQSLRS
+482 HTYFMRSLRS
-492 DDKYGEAVEYYE
+492 DDKFGEAIEYYE

-510 AELGEVLSVTAIV
+510 VESGDVLSVTAIV

-547 EREESALARR
+547 EKEESALERR
-557 DPERPRFHLTIINL
+557 DPARPRFHLTIINL

-596 LEEKLEAD
+596 YEEKLEAD

-615 LLEGMAKRLVA
+615 LLEGTAKRLVA

-643 RHGRAVIAAEET
+643 RHGRAIAATEET
-655 EIERA
+655 EGERA
-660 RTIANEA
+660 RTVASEA
-667 RALRRVLLK
+667 RALRHMLIK

>member
-1 MRSAPAAH
+1 M
-9 PGRLR
+9 
-14 GRVASGAMVVYGQ
+14 VAYGQ
-27 AHRLPEGKAT
+27 AHRLPEGRAT

-116 REAAA
+116 RADAA
-121 RSAKSIDDPN
+121 RAAKSVDDPN

-168 VDGACCDLKDGC
+168 VDGACCDLKDGR

-192 IAGGYQPDVAYNEA
+192 DAGGYQPDVAYNEA

-218 LKYLAEIIER
+218 LKHLAEIIER
-228 GSREHPELLVGAL
+228 GVREHPELLVGAV
-241 TKGEDALSVGN
+241 TEGEADGASVGN
-252 TPTLR
+252 TPALR

-271 AFATKH
+271 EFAMKN
-277 FDEAREALTSMPPR
+277 FDEAREALTDMPPR
-291 AEAELDPVTLHNVAL
+291 AEEELDPVTLHNVAL
-306 MHMDTNPADGFDKLN
+306 MHMDTDPADGFDKLN

-343 YVSPAHGFFDLAA
+343 YVSPAHGFHDLAA
-356 DALAE
+356 DVLAE
-361 HPSPARERL
+361 HPALAQKHL
-370 STDAHEYLDAAI
+370 SADAYEYLDAAI
-382 AAARGAP
+382 AATRSP
-389 EEAHRRF
+389 EEAYRRF

-402 RAEEM
+402 KAEEM

-422 AERVKGLA
+422 AERVKRLA
-430 AQYDDALEAYVPFL
+430 ARYDDALEAYIPFL

-504 PIVRAK
+504 PIVMAK
-510 AELGEVLSVTAIV
+510 VESGECLSVTAIV

-547 EREESALARR
+547 EKEESALERR
-557 DPERPRFHLTIINL
+557 DPARPRFHLTIINL

>member
-1 MRSAPAAH
+1 M
-9 PGRLR
+9 
-14 GRVASGAMVVYGQ
+14 VAYGQ

-85 AAEMYERLSRLRPED
+85 AAQMYERLSRLRPED

-116 REAAA
+116 RADAA
-121 RSAKSIDDPN
+121 RAAKSVDDPN

-168 VDGACCDLKDGC
+168 VDGACCDLKDGR
-180 HEAAR
+180 HDAAR
-185 AGFESAR
+185 VGFENAR
-192 IAGGYQPDVAYNEA
+192 VAGGYQPDVAYNEA
-206 LCAYRSRKYGPC
+206 LCAYRARRYGPC
-218 LKYLAEIIER
+218 LKHLAEIIER
-228 GSREHPELLVGAL
+228 GVREHPELLVGAV
-241 TKGEDALSVGN
+241 TEGEDAPSVGN
-252 TPTLR
+252 TPALR

-271 AFATKH
+271 EFAMKNH
-277 FDEAREALTSMPPR
+277 DEAREALTDMPPR
-291 AEAELDPVTLHNVAL
+291 AEEELDPVTLHNVAL
-306 MHMDTNPADGFDKLN
+306 MHMDTDPADGFDKLN

-356 DALAE
+356 DVLAE
-361 HPSPARERL
+361 HPVLARKHL
-370 STDAHEYLDAAI
+370 SADAYEYLDAVI
-382 AAARGAP
+382 AGTRAP
-389 EEAHRRF
+389 EEAFRRL
-396 ERAASA
+396 ERAANA
-402 RAEEM
+402 KAEEM

-430 AQYDDALEAYVPFL
+430 ARYDDALEAYVPFL

-459 VEKIFRRSAEFC
+459 VEKIFRRGAEFC
-471 AEHETFRLNVA
+471 SEHETFRLNVA
-482 HTYFMQSLRS
+482 HTRFMRALRS
-492 DDKYGEAVEYYE
+492 DDTYGEAVEYYE
-504 PIVRAK
+504 PIVLAK
-510 AELGEVLSVTAIV
+510 VESGEVLSVTPIV

-547 EREESALARR
+547 EKEESALARR
-557 DPERPRFHLTIINL
+557 DPARPRFHLTIINL

-615 LLEGMAKRLVA
+615 LLEGTAKRLVA

-643 RHGRAVIAAEET
+643 RHGRAIAATEET
-655 EIERA
+655 EGERA
-660 RTIANEA
+660 RTVASEA
-667 RALRRVLLK
+667 RALRHMLIK

>member
-1 MRSAPAAH
+1 M
-9 PGRLR
+9 
-14 GRVASGAMVVYGQ
+14 VAYGQ

-85 AAEMYERLSRLRPED
+85 AAQMYERLSRLRPED

-168 VDGACCDLKDGC
+168 VDGACCDLKDGR
-180 HEAAR
+180 HDAAR
-185 AGFESAR
+185 AGFENAR
-192 IAGGYQPDVAYNEA
+192 VAGGYQPDVAYNEA
-206 LCAYRSRKYGPC
+206 LCAYRARRYGPC
-218 LKYLAEIIER
+218 LKHLAEIIER
-228 GSREHPELLVGAL
+228 GVREHPELLVGAV
-241 TKGEDALSVGN
+241 TEGEDAPSVGN
-252 TPTLR
+252 TPALR

-271 AFATKH
+271 EFAMKNH
-277 FDEAREALTSMPPR
+277 DEAREALTDMPPR
-291 AEAELDPVTLHNVAL
+291 AEEELDPVTLHNVAL
-306 MHMDTNPADGFDKLN
+306 MHMDTDPADGFDKLN

-356 DALAE
+356 DVLAE
-361 HPSPARERL
+361 HPVLAKKHL
-370 STDAHEYLDAAI
+370 SADAYEYLDAVI
-382 AAARGAP
+382 AGTRAP
-389 EEAHRRF
+389 EEAFRRL
-396 ERAASA
+396 ERAANA
-402 RAEEM
+402 KAEEM

-430 AQYDDALEAYVPFL
+430 ARYDDALEAYVPFL

-471 AEHETFRLNVA
+471 SEHETFRLNVA
-482 HTYFMQSLRS
+482 HTYFMRSLRS
-492 DDKYGEAVEYYE
+492 DDTFGEAIEYYE

-510 AELGEVLSVTAIV
+510 VESGDVLSVTAIV

-547 EREESALARR
+547 EKEESAQARR
-557 DPERPRFHLTIINL
+557 DPARPRFHLTIINL

-596 LEEKLEAD
+596 YEEKLEAD

-615 LLEGMAKRLVA
+615 LLEGTAKRLVA

-643 RHGRAVIAAEET
+643 RHGRAIAATEET
-655 EIERA
+655 EGERA
-660 RTIANEA
+660 RTVASEA
-667 RALRRVLLK
+667 RALRHMLIK

>member
-1 MRSAPAAH
+1 M
-9 PGRLR
+9 
-14 GRVASGAMVVYGQ
+14 VAYGQ
-27 AHRLPEGKAT
+27 AHRLPEGRAT

-58 ELADAPTS
+58 ELADAPMS

-85 AAEMYERLSRLRPED
+85 AAQMYERLSRLRPED

-116 REAAA
+116 RADAA
-121 RSAKSIDDPN
+121 RAAKSVDDPN

-168 VDGACCDLKDGC
+168 VDGACCDLKDGR
-180 HEAAR
+180 HDAAR
-185 AGFESAR
+185 AGFENAR
-192 IAGGYQPDVAYNEA
+192 VAGGYQPDVAYNEA
-206 LCAYRSRKYGPC
+206 LCAYRARRYGPC
-218 LKYLAEIIER
+218 LKHLAEIIER
-228 GSREHPELLVGAL
+228 GVREHPELLVGAV
-241 TKGEDALSVGN
+241 TEGEDAPSVGN
-252 TPTLR
+252 TPALR

-271 AFATKH
+271 EFAMKNH
-277 FDEAREALTSMPPR
+277 DEAREALTDMPPR
-291 AEAELDPVTLHNVAL
+291 AEEELDPVTLHNVAL
-306 MHMDTNPADGFDKLN
+306 MHMDTDPADGFDKLN

-343 YVSPAHGFFDLAA
+343 YVSPAHGFHDLAA
-356 DALAE
+356 DVLAE
-361 HPSPARERL
+361 HPALAQKHL
-370 STDAHEYLDAAI
+370 SADAYEYLDAAI
-382 AAARGAP
+382 AATRSP
-389 EEAHRRF
+389 EEAYRRF

-402 RAEEM
+402 KAEEM

-422 AERVKGLA
+422 AERVKRLA
-430 AQYDDALEAYVPFL
+430 ARYDDALEAYIPFL

-471 AEHETFRLNVA
+471 SEHETFRLNVA
-482 HTYFMQSLRS
+482 HTYFMRSLRS
-492 DDKYGEAVEYYE
+492 DDKFGEAIEYYE

-510 AELGEVLSVTAIV
+510 VESGDVLSVTAIV

-547 EREESALARR
+547 EKEESALERR
-557 DPERPRFHLTIINL
+557 DPARPRFHLTIINL

>member
-1 MRSAPAAH
+1 M
-9 PGRLR
+9 
-14 GRVASGAMVVYGQ
+14 VAYGQ
-27 AHRLPEGKAT
+27 AHRLPEGRAT

-116 REAAA
+116 RADAA
-121 RSAKSIDDPN
+121 RAAKSIDDPN

-168 VDGACCDLKDGC
+168 VDGACCDLKDGR

-192 IAGGYQPDVAYNEA
+192 DAGGYQPDVAYNEA

-218 LKYLAEIIER
+218 LKHLAEIIER
-228 GSREHPELLVGAL
+228 GVREHPELLVGAV
-241 TKGEDALSVGN
+241 TEGEADGASVGN
-252 TPTLR
+252 TPALR

-271 AFATKH
+271 EFAMKN
-277 FDEAREALTSMPPR
+277 FDEAREALTDMPPR
-291 AEAELDPVTLHNVAL
+291 AEEELDPVTLHNVAL
-306 MHMDTNPADGFDKLN
+306 MHMDTDPADGFDKLN

-343 YVSPAHGFFDLAA
+343 YVSPAHGFHDLAA
-356 DALAE
+356 DVLAE
-361 HPSPARERL
+361 HPALAQKHL
-370 STDAHEYLDAAI
+370 SADAYEYLDAAI
-382 AAARGAP
+382 AATRSP
-389 EEAHRRF
+389 EEAYRRF

-402 RAEEM
+402 KAEEM

-422 AERVKGLA
+422 AERVKRLA
-430 AQYDDALEAYVPFL
+430 ARYDDALEAYIPFL

-504 PIVRAK
+504 PIVMAK
-510 AELGEVLSVTAIV
+510 VESGECLSVTAIV

-547 EREESALARR
+547 EKEESAQARR
-557 DPERPRFHLTIINL
+557 DPARPRFHLTIINL

>member
-1 MRSAPAAH
+1 M
-9 PGRLR
+9 
-14 GRVASGAMVVYGQ
+14 VAYGQ

-47 KHDVCVEMLTA
+47 KHDACVEMLTA

-85 AAEMYERLSRLRPED
+85 AAQMYERLSRLRPED

-116 REAAA
+116 RADAA
-121 RSAKSIDDPN
+121 RAAKSVDDPN

-168 VDGACCDLKDGC
+168 VDGACCDLKDGR
-180 HEAAR
+180 HDAAR
-185 AGFESAR
+185 AGFENAR
-192 IAGGYQPDVAYNEA
+192 VAGGYQPDVAYNEA
-206 LCAYRSRKYGPC
+206 LCAYRARRYGPC
-218 LKYLAEIIER
+218 LKHLAEIIER
-228 GSREHPELLVGAL
+228 GVREHPELLVGAV
-241 TKGEDALSVGN
+241 TEGEDAPSVGN
-252 TPTLR
+252 TPALR

-271 AFATKH
+271 EFAMKNH
-277 FDEAREALTSMPPR
+277 DEAREALTDMPPR
-291 AEAELDPVTLHNVAL
+291 AEEELDPVTLHNVAL
-306 MHMDTNPADGFDKLN
+306 MHMDTDPADGFDKLN

-356 DALAE
+356 DVLAE
-361 HPSPARERL
+361 HPVLAKKHL
-370 STDAHEYLDAAI
+370 SADAYEYLDAVI
-382 AAARGAP
+382 AGTRAP
-389 EEAHRRF
+389 EEAFRRL
-396 ERAASA
+396 ERAANA
-402 RAEEM
+402 KAEEM

-430 AQYDDALEAYVPFL
+430 ARYDDALEAYVPFL

-471 AEHETFRLNVA
+471 SEHETFRLNVA
-482 HTYFMQSLRS
+482 HTYFMRSLRS
-492 DDKYGEAVEYYE
+492 DDTFGEAIEYYE

-510 AELGEVLSVTAIV
+510 VESGDVLSVTAIV

-547 EREESALARR
+547 EKEESAQARR
-557 DPERPRFHLTIINL
+557 DPARPRFHLTIINL

-596 LEEKLEAD
+596 YEEKLEAD

-615 LLEGMAKRLVA
+615 LLEGTAKRLVA

-643 RHGRAVIAAEET
+643 RHGRAIAATEET
-655 EIERA
+655 EGERA
-660 RTIANEA
+660 RTVASEA
-667 RALRRVLLK
+667 RALRHMLIK

>member
-1 MRSAPAAH
+1 
-9 PGRLR
+9 
-14 GRVASGAMVVYGQ
+14 
-27 AHRLPEGKAT
+27 
-37 ETVYGLIRDG
+37 
-47 KHDVCVEMLTA
+47 
-58 ELADAPTS
+58 
-66 RPALS
+66 
-71 ILGHCHYHLGEFDL
+71 
-85 AAEMYERLSRLRPED
+85 MYERLSRLRPED

-116 REAAA
+116 RADAA
-121 RSAKSIDDPN
+121 RAAKSVDDPN

-168 VDGACCDLKDGC
+168 VDGACCDLKDGR
-180 HEAAR
+180 HDAAR
-185 AGFESAR
+185 AGFENAR
-192 IAGGYQPDVAYNEA
+192 VAGGYQPDVAYNEA
-206 LCAYRSRKYGPC
+206 LCAYRARRYGPC
-218 LKYLAEIIER
+218 LKHLAEIIER
-228 GSREHPELLVGAL
+228 GVREHPELLVGAV
-241 TKGEDALSVGN
+241 TEGEDAPSVGN
-252 TPTLR
+252 TPALR

-271 AFATKH
+271 EFAMKNH
-277 FDEAREALTSMPPR
+277 DEAREALTDMPPR
-291 AEAELDPVTLHNVAL
+291 AEEELDPVTLHNVAL
-306 MHMDTNPADGFDKLN
+306 MHMDTDPADGFDKLN

-356 DALAE
+356 DVLAE
-361 HPSPARERL
+361 HPVLAKKHL
-370 STDAHEYLDAAI
+370 SADAYEYLDAVI
-382 AAARGAP
+382 AGTRAP
-389 EEAHRRF
+389 EEAFRRL
-396 ERAASA
+396 ERAANA
-402 RAEEM
+402 KAEEM

-430 AQYDDALEAYVPFL
+430 ARYDDALEAYVPFL

-471 AEHETFRLNVA
+471 SEHETFRLNVA
-482 HTYFMQSLRS
+482 HTYFMRSLRS
-492 DDKYGEAVEYYE
+492 DDTFGEAIEYYE

-510 AELGEVLSVTAIV
+510 VESGDVLSVTAIV

-547 EREESALARR
+547 EKEESAQARR
-557 DPERPRFHLTIINL
+557 DPARPRFHLTIINL

-596 LEEKLEAD
+596 YEEKLEAD

-615 LLEGMAKRLVA
+615 LLEGTAKRLVA

-643 RHGRAVIAAEET
+643 RHGRAIAATEET
-655 EIERA
+655 EGERA
-660 RTIANEA
+660 RTVASEA
-667 RALRRVLLK
+667 RALRHMLIK